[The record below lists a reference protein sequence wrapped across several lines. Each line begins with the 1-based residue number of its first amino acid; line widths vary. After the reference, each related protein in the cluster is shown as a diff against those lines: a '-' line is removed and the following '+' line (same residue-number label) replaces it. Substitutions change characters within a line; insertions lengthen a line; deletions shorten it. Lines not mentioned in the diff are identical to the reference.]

1 MTRWNK
7 LFIDIAIRVS
17 QESKSTRL
25 KVGAVCVR
33 ENMVLTTGYN
43 GSVSKRGSD
52 VLEEDGVTT
61 PDTIHAEE
69 NIILFAAREGI
80 SIKGSTLYVTVN
92 PCRHCAALLAQ
103 AGVVEVKYLNEYR
116 DLTGLEK
123 LKQYGVKITKLDEQ
137 HTI

>member
-1 MTRWNK
+1 MTRWDR

-33 ENMVLTTGYN
+33 ENIVLTTGFN
-43 GSVSKRGSD
+43 GTVSKRGSD
-52 VLEEDGVTT
+52 TLEEDGVTT

-69 NIILFAAREGI
+69 NIILFAAKEGI

-103 AGVVEVKYLNEYR
+103 AGIVEVKFLNEYR
-116 DLTGLEK
+116 DLTGLDK
-123 LKQYGVKITKLDEQ
+123 LKQYGVKITKLDGS
-137 HTI
+137 IK

>member
-1 MTRWNK
+1 MTRWDK

-33 ENMVLTTGYN
+33 DNMVLTTGYN
-43 GSVSKRGSD
+43 GTVSKRGSES
-52 VLEEDGVTT
+52 LEEDGVTT

-80 SIKGSTLYVTVN
+80 SIKGSTLYVSVN

-103 AGVVEVKYLNEYR
+103 AGVVEVKYLNDYR
-116 DLTGLEK
+116 DLMGLFK
-123 LKQYGVKITKLDEQ
+123 LKQYGIKITKLDEQ
-137 HTI
+137 DTV